1 MTWKI
6 KVRRVYHNALII
18 LLPQSPYAA
27 IIIGDRPKNRP
38 GEGRTVLRNA
48 QVAGSQINR
57 PSIKEKEALEQR
69 KTDAEVALELMR
81 LVLDQA
87 GSRRL
92 SPTRTLALYHLCK
105 EAVAYAPEGT
115 VTAAYLEDELKKLLQ

>member
-1 MTWKI
+1 M
-6 KVRRVYHNALII
+6 VRGNGQERLTIRELVPANHNKADELRQEGGII
-18 LLPQSPYAA
+18 
-27 IIIGDRPKNRP
+27 
-38 GEGRTVLRNA
+38 
-48 QVAGSQINR
+48 
-57 PSIKEKEALEQR
+57 EQR

-115 VTAAYLEDELKKLLQ
+115 VTASYLEDQLKKLLQ

>member
-1 MTWKI
+1 M
-6 KVRRVYHNALII
+6 
-18 LLPQSPYAA
+18 
-27 IIIGDRPKNRP
+27 
-38 GEGRTVLRNA
+38 
-48 QVAGSQINR
+48 
-57 PSIKEKEALEQR
+57 EQR
-69 KTDAEVALELMR
+69 RTDAEVALELMR

-115 VTAAYLEDELKKLLQ
+115 VTASYLEDQLKKLLQKRKQKYSGVINSLLTKGGSTF